1 MNSDIFCGSG
11 VFIAEN
17 ATVVG
22 DVTLGDDVNI
32 WFGVVI
38 RGDKDKIIIGDG
50 SNIQDNCVVHTT
62 ADRLVTIG
70 KQVSVGHGAII
81 HGCTIHDRVL
91 IGMGAI
97 VMNDA
102 VIGEGSIVGAGAVVT
117 ERSVIPPNSLVMGIP
132 GKVIR
137 ETSSEQ
143 AELIVEIATSYIEL
157 AGKYR

>member
-1 MNSDIFCGSG
+1 MNSDISCGPG
-11 VFIAEN
+11 VFIAKN

-22 DVTLGDDVNI
+22 DVTLGNDVNI
-32 WFGVVI
+32 WFGVVV
-38 RGDKDKIIIGDG
+38 RGDKDRIIIGEG
-50 SNIQDNCVVHTT
+50 SNIQDNSVVHTT
-62 ADRLVTIG
+62 ADRQVKIG
-70 KQVSVGHGAII
+70 TQVSVGHSAII

-117 ERSVIPPNSLVMGIP
+117 ERTVIPPNSLVVGIP

-137 ETSSEQ
+137 ETSLKQRE
-143 AELIVEIATSYIEL
+143 EIIKNAASYIEL

>member
-1 MNSDIFCGSG
+1 MNSDISCGSG
-11 VFIAEN
+11 VFIAKN

-62 ADRLVTIG
+62 ADRQVTIG
-70 KQVSVGHGAII
+70 RQVSVGHSAII

-117 ERSVIPPNSLVMGIP
+117 ERSVIPPNSLVVGIP

-143 AELIVEIATSYIEL
+143 AEQIVKNATSYIEL